1 MIWKAWAALA
11 VVCLWAASGWLIPA
25 PSGDSLPE
33 LQRQGL
39 GFAALAVVAVAL
51 GGFKRQRSGWK
62 LRGEIAAAGA
72 LFFAVP
78 LVLAVHAKEYAPET
92 SFAVVS
98 ALAPVV
104 VVLVWGAVAQE
115 SNGIRNLIPALMG
128 LAGVLL
134 LLPFNLPVSV
144 RGWAALAEIAASMVF
159 VAGAGVWMYRLLRRE
174 TVMEAIAIVGIPN
187 AVCLFVWCGA
197 VGSLDLKWR
206 DVAGGLRWGWSVETV
221 VAALTV
227 WLLREIDPV
236 RFSARFLVI
245 PLVTIVE
252 GLALLRPEVTGRM
265 VGGMVL
271 LSGGAA
277 WILMTPREVDEEVL
291 TLR

>member
-1 MIWKAWAALA
+1 MSWKVWAAFA
-11 VVCLWAASGWLIPA
+11 AVCLWAASGWLIPA
-25 PSGDSLPE
+25 PRGGALLE
-33 LQRQGL
+33 LQRQAF
-39 GFAALAVVAVAL
+39 GFAGLAIVAVAL
-51 GGFKRQRSGWK
+51 GGLKRQRSGWR
-62 LRGEIAAAGA
+62 LRGEILAASV

-78 LVLAVHAKEYAPET
+78 LVLTVYAKEYAPET
-92 SFAVVS
+92 SVAVVF

-115 SNGIRNLIPALMG
+115 SDGMRKLIPALMG

-134 LLPFNLPVSV
+134 LLPFNLPVSGP
-144 RGWAALAEIAASMVF
+144 GWAALLEIAAAMVF
-159 VAGAGVWMYRLLRRE
+159 VAGAGVWMYRLLRRVS
-174 TVMEAIAIVGIPN
+174 VMEALTIVGISN
-187 AVCLFVWCGA
+187 AVCLFAWCG
-197 VGSLDLKWR
+197 VGLLDLRWR
-206 DVAGGLRWGWSVETV
+206 DAAGGVWWGWLAGAT

-252 GLALLRPEVTGRM
+252 GFVLLRPEVTGRM
-265 VGGMVL
+265 VAGTVL
-271 LSGGAA
+271 LAGGVA
-277 WILMTPREVDEEVL
+277 WMMMAPREVDEEVL